1 MSSYRGEG
9 GRVISDLRVGRV
21 SCCRLL
27 VERGHAEGM
36 QPQAL
41 RATELRYFTGVGDEV
56 RRTWLR
62 PSPR

>member
-1 MSSYRGEG
+1 
-9 GRVISDLRVGRV
+9 VISDLRVGRV

-62 PSPR
+62 PIPR